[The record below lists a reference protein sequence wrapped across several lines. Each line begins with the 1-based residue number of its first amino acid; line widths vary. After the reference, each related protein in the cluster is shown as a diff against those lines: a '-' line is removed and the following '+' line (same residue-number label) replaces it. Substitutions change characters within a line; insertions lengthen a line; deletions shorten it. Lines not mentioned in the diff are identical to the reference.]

1 MTTMLELLQARL
13 RLDALAQY
21 AALTRA
27 AAAAPA
33 AAAEWLRWSDLAEP
47 ALHEPDGPFDG
58 IAPLVPDAALR
69 SLRDISWAIGSAQQ
83 ISAPPWCAHML
94 LSLLNG
100 LKDDPARLA
109 AIGPRLLLLAG
120 AAAAPAALPL
130 LQKGGT

>member
-13 RLDALAQY
+13 DTLAQY
-21 AALTRA
+21 AALARA
-27 AAAAPA
+27 AVAAPA
-33 AAAEWLRWSDLAEP
+33 TAAEWLRWSDMAEP
-47 ALHEPDGPFDG
+47 ALHELDGPFDG
-58 IAPLVPDAALR
+58 IAPLVLDAALR
-69 SLRDISWAIGSAQQ
+69 SLRDIGWAIGSVQR
-83 ISAPPWCAHML
+83 ISATPWSAHML

-130 LQKGGT
+130 LQKGGA